1 MFGEGRRASMLLQIN
16 YLIRSKQDGKYLVAR
31 IPDQS
36 GVEVSYLLVFQ
47 QDYDAMSYINTHGQE
62 FSDRLSVETVSL
74 TQLKGLKERW
84 KYAGFAIVKDPLLP
98 EIQFVVIN

>member
-47 QDYDAMSYINTHGQE
+47 
-62 FSDRLSVETVSL
+62 
-74 TQLKGLKERW
+74 
-84 KYAGFAIVKDPLLP
+84 
-98 EIQFVVIN
+98 